1 MATLTIYCGSG
12 DCWADKDGNFSAT
25 GNELYVID
33 SPGVTNANV
42 RTWIPFTVP
51 LRNVTI
57 NQAYITIRPN
67 GSQTGSGTIR
77 FSCEAAD
84 NPSTPSSAA
93 DLNGR
98 SLSTFSADIA
108 IGNWTAD
115 TEYTYQIDNPVQET
129 VQRAGWNPNNT
140 MAVIIDDVDFGDN
153 QRSIYSFE
161 GNPTY
166 RAYLTINYTDF
177 TPVATSIY

>member
-1 MATLTIYCGSG
+1 MIYCGSG

-98 SLSTFSADIA
+98 SLSTFSADIL